1 MSSQALETMPAD
13 TAAVGAADAPAELP
27 AEQPAEEGRPAEPP
41 AAALQTVVL
50 TDDERQLVDEPP
62 SAASASGEGV
72 VCAKCFMETDPEE
85 AVAKGSNARWCR
97 SCHRLSMCLSRN
109 ICSEPLALT
118 DAEKTEFFRKA
129 KDQTAGDGRLA
140 YSKVRALLASSLR
153 LRRVGG
159 SYLPLEVWAVQG
171 YNTDM
176 IVAHGDKE
184 WNTALGETWRAP
196 IHPVSQSN
204 VAQEIEEVVQKA
216 ERAVKRKKPESGGR
230 KLAKKGRK
238 KKKNTE
244 KEEKKQRQKAEAKA
258 KAKALKEC
266 KAADVAAAK
275 AVAAFNPL
283 LDKLRAAVGNL
294 GPLDPAAAEAQAV
307 QKHLDEVSA
316 WQDAAAARVSKF
328 TSGKAAPPTP
338 FGAKDAPL
346 KVKAANSALADFRKA
361 KKEQAKLRAHD

>member
-1 MSSQALETMPAD
+1 M
-13 TAAVGAADAPAELP
+13 
-27 AEQPAEEGRPAEPP
+27 
-41 AAALQTVVL
+41 
-50 TDDERQLVDEPP
+50 DEPP

-109 ICSEPLALT
+109 ICSESLALT
-118 DAEKTEFFRKA
+118 AAEKTEFFRKA

-153 LRRVGG
+153 LRRTRELKDEVGG

-184 WNTALGETWRAP
+184 WNAALGETWRAP
-196 IHPVSQSN
+196 IHSVSQSN

-216 ERAVKRKKPESGGR
+216 ERAVKRKKPESGGSEPLVGLSSDSSDDEC
-230 KLAKKGRK
+230 KPAKKGR
-238 KKKNTE
+238 KKNTE

-266 KAADVAAAK
+266 KAADDAAAK
-275 AVAAFNPL
+275 AVAAFRPL

-294 GPLDPAAAEAQAV
+294 GPLDPAAAEVQAV

-316 WQDAAAARVSKF
+316 WQDAAAAHISKF
-328 TSGKAAPPTP
+328 TSGKAAPPIP
-338 FGAKDAPL
+338 FGAKDVPL

-361 KKEQAKLRAHD
+361 KLRATD